1 MAPPPSGGDAPHSG
15 CGAPRSESLRR
26 AQVRAQWV
34 MEQARVLAHEGDGEV
49 NKLTLAAPEI
59 ARRATPG
66 QFVQIHPAPVVRPV
80 TPGAAQPGFVSPS
93 AGAPSAV
100 SSSPVSPSPGPHGA
114 PAIDPLL
121 GRPLSLCEIRPQEGE
136 ISLIYRVVGRGTR
149 ALAALQPGA
158 VVDLLGPLGHSFP
171 DPAAGRGRLLLIGG
185 GLGIPPMAAAARW
198 AVQSGRP
205 TLAILGARSAR
216 YLAGARE
223 VAASGV
229 EVITVTDDGS
239 AGERGLV
246 TDVLDRLLSATGNA
260 DGGGR
265 GATVDLSGGTGAA
278 TGEASIGQVWACGP
292 EPMLVAVKE
301 RCAAAGVPC
310 FVSVERFMA
319 CGFGA
324 CLGCTVPRA
333 GGGYLKTCQD
343 GPVFPAEEVVLGGF

>member
-1 MAPPPSGGDAPHSG
+1 MRPPEQVA
-15 CGAPRSESLRR
+15 LRQAR
-26 AQVRAQWV
+26 VRAEWV
-34 MEQARVLAHEGDGEV
+34 MEQARVLAHDGDGEIH
-49 NKLTLAAPEI
+49 KLTLAASEV
-59 ARRATPG
+59 ARRATAG
-66 QFVQIHPAPVVRPV
+66 QFVEIHPVARH
-80 TPGAAQPGFVSPS
+80 PGGT
-93 AGAPSAV
+93 
-100 SSSPVSPSPGPHGA
+100 

-121 GRPLSLCEIRPQEGE
+121 RRPLSLCEIRPEAGE
-136 ISLIYRVVGRGTR
+136 VSLVYRVVGRGTR
-149 ALAALQPGA
+149 ALAALQPGDT
-158 VVDLLGPLGHSFP
+158 VDLLGPLGHSFP
-171 DPAAGRGRLLLIGG
+171 APAAGRGRLLLIGG

-198 AVQSGRP
+198 AVQAGRP
-205 TLAILGARSAR
+205 ALAILGARSAR

-223 VAASGV
+223 VEATGV

-239 AGERGLV
+239 AGQRGLV
-246 TDVLDRLLSATGNA
+246 TDVLDRLLVGT
-260 DGGGR
+260 DRVGGR
-265 GATVDLSGGTGAA
+265 GAGVDTTHA
-278 TGEASIGQVWACGP
+278 GEVWACGP